1 MRRTSGDERRRPLPD
16 GGSGVIEETVL
27 SAGVGTGVDC
37 PSACCFAAGD
47 TAGPLGAPG
56 PPRLASPSAG
66 PGLLRSSA
74 PRTSS
79 AWPMVATTVLT
90 PTVSPSPTLMSVRM
104 PAAGDGISAS
114 TLSVEISKSGSSRS
128 TWSPTRLI
136 QRTIVPSAIDS
147 PIWGITTGVGIFLP
161 SQMYR
166 GSMRGVRG
174 FADGLREGRVRVN
187 RADELLHRAF
197 EPQRQHRLGD
207 QLRRSRP
214 DHVNAEDLVV
224 FPVGDDLHE
233 PFALARHLR
242 AAEDAEW
249 ERPDAHVVAL
259 LPGLG
264 LRQSDAANLGI
275 AIGAAR
281 HVVIVDRPHLLARN
295 PFGDEDPF
303 RCRDM

>member
-16 GGSGVIEETVL
+16 GRSGVIDETVL
-27 SAGVGTGVDC
+27 SAGVGAGVDS
-37 PSACCFAAGD
+37 PSACCLAAAGA
-47 TAGPLGAPG
+47 AGPP
-56 PPRLASPSAG
+56 
-66 PGLLRSSA
+66 A
-74 PRTSS
+74 PRTSFG
-79 AWPMVATTVLT
+79 WPISATTVLT
-90 PTVSPSPTLMSVRM
+90 PTVSPSRTLMSVRM
-104 PAAGDGISAS
+104 PAAGEGISAS

-147 PIWGITTGVGIFLP
+147 PIWGITTEVGIFLQ

-166 GSMRGVRG
+166 GSVPGVRG
-174 FADGLREGRVRVN
+174 FADGLGESRMPRN
-187 RADELLHRAF
+187 RPDELLHRAF

-214 DHVNAEDLVV
+214 DHVDAEDFIV

-242 AAEDAEW
+242 AAEDAER

-275 AIGAAR
+275 AIVAAR
-281 HVVIVDRPHLLARN
+281 HVVVVDRPHVLARN
-295 PFGDEDPF
+295 PFGDQDAF
-303 RCRDM
+303 R

>member
-16 GGSGVIEETVL
+16 GRSGVIDETVL
-27 SAGVGTGVDC
+27 SAGVGAGVDS
-37 PSACCFAAGD
+37 PSACCLAAAGPPGA
-47 TAGPLGAPG
+47 AGPLSPG
-56 PPRLASPSAG
+56 TCARAG
-66 PGLLRSSA
+66 PA
-74 PRTSS
+74 PRTSLG
-79 AWPMVATTVLT
+79 WPMVATTVLT

-104 PAAGDGISAS
+104 PAAGEGISAS

-147 PIWGITTGVGIFLP
+147 PIWGITTEVGIFLQ

-166 GSMRGVRG
+166 GSVRGVRG
-174 FADGLREGRVRVN
+174 FADGLGEGRMRVN
-187 RADELLHRAF
+187 RPDELLNRAF

-214 DHVNAEDLVV
+214 DHVDAEDLIV

-233 PFALARHLR
+233 PFALACHFR
-242 AAEDAEW
+242 AAEDAER
-249 ERPDAHVVAL
+249 EGSDTHVVAL

-264 LRQSDAANLGI
+264 LGQSDAANLGI

-281 HVVIVDRPHLLARN
+281 HVVVVDRPDVLARN
-295 PFGDEDPF
+295 PFGDEDAF
-303 RCRDM
+303 R